1 MNKGLIITSVDEM
14 LEKKKYIFIVIMLV
28 VLASCQDIDSS
39 VANTLFGLTALKYE
53 FIIVLLSMISGITMI
68 IAGVVFLA
76 LGLNG
81 NIEWIVE
88 ATDFHSR
95 MINASPGLVLAI
107 AGGFLVWRSR
117 MNIKVTKVNKEDK

>member
-1 MNKGLIITSVDEM
+1 MNLRA
-14 LEKKKYIFIVIMLV
+14 KYIFVVIMLV
-28 VLASCQDIDSS
+28 GLVSCQDIDPS

-68 IAGVVFLA
+68 IAGVVFMA

-81 NIEWIVE
+81 NIDWIVE
-88 ATDFHSR
+88 ATDFQSK

-107 AGGFLVWRSR
+107 AGGLLVWRSR
-117 MNIKVTKVNKEDK
+117 MNIKVTKENKEVK

>member
-1 MNKGLIITSVDEM
+1 LNKGLIVTSVDEM

-53 FIIVLLSMISGITMI
+53 FIIVLLSLISGITMI
-68 IAGVVFLA
+68 IAGVVFMA

-117 MNIKVTKVNKEDK
+117 MNIKVTKGNKEDK

>member
-28 VLASCQDIDSS
+28 MLVSCQDIDSS

-107 AGGFLVWRSR
+107 VGGLLVWRSR
-117 MNIKVTKVNKEDK
+117 MNIKVTKENKKD